1 MDEKTPH
8 MHLTFCPITED
19 GRLSAKDI
27 LGNKAQL
34 SKWQDEFYAYMVQY
48 YPEIS
53 RGLPSYITHRKH
65 IPTYLFKQAKDLE
78 QIYPKLL
85 ESLDNINAFNAGKKR
100 EEAIS
105 FIGTHMPTLTKLTA
119 QLTMTDEYIKE
130 LEKSK
135 GKLEEAIA
143 SRDLTIGDME
153 EEIFA
158 L

>member
-1 MDEKTPH
+1 M
-8 MHLTFCPITED
+8 TENIKMNIVKSL
-19 GRLSAKDI
+19 GIVAKNDK
-27 LGNKAQL
+27 GYTK
-34 SKWQDEFYAYMVQY
+34 
-48 YPEIS
+48 
-53 RGLPSYITHRKH
+53 
-65 IPTYLFKQAKDLE
+65 
-78 QIYPKLL
+78 
-85 ESLDNINAFNAGKKR
+85 
-100 EEAIS
+100 EAIS

-158 L
+158 LEYKVSQLNNSQRKAQELLDRIPTDVMESITKKQERKGIYQENSDSLASVCNTDSLSLPYVHSSYRS